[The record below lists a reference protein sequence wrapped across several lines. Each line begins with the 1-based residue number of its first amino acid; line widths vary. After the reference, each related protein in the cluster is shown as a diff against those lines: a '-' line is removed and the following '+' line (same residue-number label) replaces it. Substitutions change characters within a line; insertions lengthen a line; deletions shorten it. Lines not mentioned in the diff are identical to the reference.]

1 MTTRLNKKYL
11 EAAFWRAFRTFFQV
25 VASMIV
31 VGATMTEIDWVAIL
45 STAAVAAIASLAM
58 SLGKEIPEMATDGE
72 MVIDDSDTTKDIYQ
86 LNLGDELNNLEKKN
100 IVSFKVVRK

>member
-1 MTTRLNKKYL
+1 MTARLSKKYL

-58 SLGKEIPEMATDGE
+58 SLGKEIPEMSTDGT
-72 MVIDDSDTTKDIYQ
+72 MTIDDSDTAKDIYK
-86 LNLGDELNNLEKKN
+86 LNLGEELENLSKKD
-100 IVSFKVVRK
+100 IVSFRVVRK